1 MGQRRATIRQHER
14 VHLVCKASPAQF
26 PEWKTHEKRP
36 QRNLRAFT
44 FFVRSGKYFY
54 LDAIALTRAVM
65 RETLREPVFLWMTP
79 LDTAFMT
86 SDSAV

>member
-1 MGQRRATIRQHER
+1 MHER
-14 VHLVCKASPAQF
+14 VHLSCKAYTSLAGGLQ
-26 PEWKTHEKRP
+26 THEKRL
-36 QRNLRAFT
+36 QRALQAFT
-44 FFVRSGKYFY
+44 NFVRSGRYFY

-79 LDTAFMT
+79 LDTASMT